1 MVSLSEF
8 SDLVSKIYEAA
19 FDFERWPLV
28 LETVSDALGGSTHS
42 TLTLLALADGRLGA
56 TALGRATRNGER
68 EQRHIDLLRLLAPH
82 LRRAAQIHLCLEK
95 MRLGDAGGAEALD
108 RLARGVIVADRA
120 SKPLFVS
127 RIAAEIIAEADG
139 LRIDSTGLCA
149 ARSVET
155 AVIRRKIAAASDPA
169 SVHAGGG
176 AVRVS
181 RASIRPPLAVL
192 IAPLKA
198 GWFVQREPAA
208 ILLINDPERSAP
220 VPSAYLQ
227 QIYGL
232 TPAEAAV
239 TVEVLRG
246 SGLRAAAAKLG
257 ITTSTVRTHL
267 QRVFEK
273 TQTRRQ
279 AELVRLIA
287 ESYSGL
293 RFDGRVDTD
302 TGPGAGAHD

>member
-8 SDLVSKIYEAA
+8 SDLVSNIYEAA

-42 TLTLLALADGRLGA
+42 SLTLHGLAEGRLGA
-56 TALGRATRNGER
+56 TALGRAPRNGEW

-82 LRRAAQIHLCLEK
+82 LRRAAQIHSCLEK

-120 SKPLFVS
+120 SKPLFVN
-127 RIAAEIIAEADG
+127 RIAAEIMAEADG
-139 LRIDSTGLCA
+139 LRIDSAGLCA

-155 AVIRRKIAAASDPA
+155 AAIRRKIAAASDPA
-169 SVHAGGG
+169 SVRAAGG

-246 SGLRAAAAKLG
+246 SGLRSAAAKLG

-293 RFDGRVDTD
+293 RFDDRVHTD
-302 TGPGAGAHD
+302 AGPGAGTHD